1 MFFGLPALIVMAQL
15 QSLLSAMHLPGETA
29 YSLRDLAFPD
39 RADAAI
45 ETWFAHSRETTQQF
59 SGPGLVTLLFA
70 LVDTF
75 VFVPAYTIV
84 FSVGAATS
92 LARLRAA
99 TDDDPL
105 LPAYRTLTAT
115 AFLVVPLLV
124 LVDVLE
130 NAATLLLVQQKGDAP
145 GLLEWALT
153 LFWVTKWVLALRV
166 LVALLLAAIAL
177 ARRAKAGGV
186 DLWRTV
192 VALRVQIVL
201 VAFFAIFLFGPV
213 AADQIDD
220 VVRRWIGPDWE
231 EVLASAALTLLLSL
245 VIAATSWRLLLLQRR
260 PGSDLPLRGT
270 LARRHRADR
279 SVRAAR
285 ERRCRWAR
293 PAGLGAILVA
303 IVALSYPIRNVRRVA
318 DPARATFGWAG
329 APAVL
334 ASLPLTLLGLAAVRA
349 AVFELV
355 YAQHLEYL
363 GLIAI
368 GLLLQALGWAV
379 YFLAFG
385 RGLRPRAKKAEE
397 APSIVP
403 LYAAGVVVAFIA
415 VGVWLD
421 PWLAGNVLGTI
432 GALGAFLLGIA
443 LVGYAAL
450 TLERRWLSPPVFLVV
465 GIKRFPVLLIVL
477 AWAIA
482 AAALDPGGFHDVRT
496 IDRPRGARPGDARR
510 RVASLGRTSA
520 AARRGPARARRGGRR
535 RDPRRVLD
543 GPCPRLRDRR
553 RLRQLRLRPRRRS
566 RRSRLGL
573 RGERRLRRQPRA
585 RRVRRVGPRPRA
597 GQLGRR
603 AARRRLRRGDGRLD
617 ALRRP
622 PERAGQARLRARPRR
637 GARARVAASLGHAVT
652 PRVGPVR
659 DVPLRQPLAAAL
671 AERHERAGR
680 LSRQHVGA
688 RRGRRGSRDGQG
700 APRPR
705 LPVDGR
711 VRGRVDAERRR
722 LRAGSDARH
731 RRPAVRGPRPPAVHF
746 GAALREVP
754 VGLARGACRAVRNRV
769 CDVRRG
775 RRLLRHVGGIAA
787 AGFWSRLEP
796 LVARQNAAARRP
808 CVVPVLLQLDNHY
821 KEPRNSGA
829 TGRPWESGVPL
840 QTVRAARDA
849 RENGARQAAALLFS
863 TEIAAGVS
871 ASAGG
876 APLVRYAHLFPRAHP
891 GTSAPLG
898 WTLSQASM
906 DDLTNQLRERAN
918 ANELGKIRRW
928 FASDLTCARG

>member
-1 MFFGLPALIVMAQL
+1 MFFGLPALVVMGQL
-15 QSLLSAMHLPGETA
+15 QSLLAAMHLPGETA

-39 RADAAI
+39 RAGAAV

-59 SGPGLVTLLFA
+59 SGPGAVTLLFS

-84 FSVGAATS
+84 FSVAAATS
-92 LARLRAA
+92 FARLRTA

-124 LVDVLE
+124 VLDVLE
-130 NAATLLLVQQKGDAP
+130 NAAMLVLVQQKGDAP
-145 GLLEWALT
+145 ALLEWALA
-153 LFWVTKWVLALRV
+153 LLWATKWVLALGI
-166 LVALLLAAIAL
+166 LVALLLAAFAL

-231 EVLASAALTLLLSL
+231 EVLASTALTLLLSL
-245 VIAATSWRLLLLQRR
+245 VVAATSWRLLLLQRR
-260 PGSDLPLRGT
+260 PGRDLPLRGT
-270 LARRHRADR
+270 LIGGIALI
-279 SVRAAR
+279 AASGLL
-285 ERRCRWAR
+285 A
-293 PAGLGAILVA
+293 AGDLGGRGLLALGAILVA
-303 IVALSYPIRNVRRVA
+303 IVGLSYPIRNVRRVA

-368 GLLLQALGWAV
+368 GLFLQALGWAV
-379 YFLAFG
+379 YFLAF
-385 RGLRPRAKKAEE
+385 RRAPTEDQTAAD
-397 APSIVP
+397 APSVVP
-403 LYAAGVVVAFIA
+403 LYAAGVAVVFIA
-415 VGVWLD
+415 AGVWLD
-421 PWLAGNVLGTI
+421 PWRAGNVLGTI
-432 GALGAFLLGIA
+432 GALAAFLLGIA
-443 LVGYAAL
+443 LLGYAAL

-465 GIKRFPVLLIVL
+465 GIKRFPVLLILL

-496 IDRPRGARPGDARR
+496 IDRRGGGPVTLDAAWQRWLARQPERDAVPLVLVAAEGGGIRAAYWTARALDCAIAADYESCGFVPEGDPGDPGSLFAASG
-510 RVASLGRTSA
+510 VSGGSLGLVAYDASVRTREQGNWPDVRLGEDFVAATGAWMLFADLPNALIKLDFEPDRAGVLERAWQRAWGEPSPLASGMFETYRSDNRSPLLLLNGTSVQDGCRVNTSVLDVDVEEAETGKALRARDCLSMDAFGAASTPSADGFALAATHDVADLLCEDRDLRLSTAALLSARFPWVSPAGRVTRCDTEFATYVVDGGYFDTSA
-520 AARRGPARARRGGRR
+520 A
-535 RDPRRVLD
+535 
-543 GPCPRLRDRR
+543 
-553 RLRQLRLRPRRRS
+553 S
-566 RRSRLGL
+566 
-573 RGERRLRRQPRA
+573 
-585 RRVRRVGPRPRA
+585 
-597 GQLGRR
+597 
-603 AARRRLRRGDGRLD
+603 
-617 ALRRP
+617 
-622 PERAGQARLRARPRR
+622 
-637 GARARVAASLGHAVT
+637 
-652 PRVGPVR
+652 
-659 DVPLRQPLAAAL
+659 PLQEL
-671 AERHERAGR
+671 
-680 LSRQHVGA
+680 
-688 RRGRRGSRDGQG
+688 
-700 APRPR
+700 
-705 LPVDGR
+705 
-711 VRGRVDAERRR
+711 
-722 LRAGSDARH
+722 
-731 RRPAVRGPRPPAVHF
+731 
-746 GAALREVP
+746 
-754 VGLARGACRAVRNRV
+754 
-769 CDVRRG
+769 
-775 RRLLRHVGGIAA
+775 
-787 AGFWSRLEP
+787 WSRLEP
-796 LVARQNAAARRP
+796 LVARQNAVAGGR
-808 CVVPVLLQLDNHY
+808 CVVPVFLQLDNHY
-821 KEPRNSGA
+821 KEPRNSSA

-863 TEIAAGVS
+863 TSVAAGVS

-928 FASDLTCARG
+928 FASDLSCAGR